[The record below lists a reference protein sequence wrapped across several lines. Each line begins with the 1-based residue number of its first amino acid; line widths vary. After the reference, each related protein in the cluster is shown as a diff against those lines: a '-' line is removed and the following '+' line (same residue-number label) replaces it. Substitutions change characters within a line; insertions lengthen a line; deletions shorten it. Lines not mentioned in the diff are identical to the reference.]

1 MSEMQKFVTSCLLG
15 AAREI
20 GKARRA
26 GLSIKAKGR
35 NDMATSADLAA
46 EKFIVGRIAREFPD
60 SIVLSEESYLKA
72 DVEHES
78 LFVIDPIDGTHNFI
92 QGIPL
97 WGVSIAHYSGGLPT
111 AGGIYLVPQQEL
123 LYAEKGKPATLGGK
137 KISVTKTEKLED
149 FFLLCDTRLH
159 RISEQGYL
167 PRLVEIEKASQ
178 HTRFLGSTV
187 HDMGYVACGRADAC
201 MSFRLKPYDFAA
213 AAFIAERAGATVT
226 DLEGKKWGLGTVKF
240 LASNGRQH
248 GRILDVLHGKKES
261 TTRA

>member
-1 MSEMQKFVTSCLLG
+1 MSQMQQFIEACLKG

-20 GKARRA
+20 ARARGA

-35 NDMATSADLAA
+35 NDMATSADFAA
-46 EKFIVGRIAREFPD
+46 EKFIVGRIRKEFPD
-60 SIVLSEESYLKA
+60 SRILSEESYTQA
-72 DVEHES
+72 DLGHGS

-97 WGVSIAHYSGGLPT
+97 WGVSVAHYSGGKPA
-111 AGGIYLVPQQEL
+111 AGGIYLVPQQEM
-123 LYAEKGKPATLGGK
+123 LYAEKGKAATLGGRR
-137 KISVTKTEKLED
+137 ISVTKTGKLED

-167 PRLVEIEKASQ
+167 PRLVAIERMSQ

-226 DLEGKKWGLGTVKF
+226 DLEGKRWGLGTTKF

-248 GRILDVLHGKKES
+248 KRILGILNGRE
-261 TTRA
+261 

>member
-1 MSEMQKFVTSCLLG
+1 MSEMEKFIRACLLG

-20 GKARRA
+20 GKARRK
-26 GLSIKAKGR
+26 GLTIKAKAR

-46 EKFIVGRIAREFPD
+46 ETFIVGKIREEFPD
-60 SIVLSEESYLKA
+60 SAVLSEESYLKA
-72 DVEHES
+72 DLVHDS
-78 LFVIDPIDGTHNFI
+78 LFVVDPIDGTHNFI
-92 QGIPL
+92 QGLPL
-97 WGVSIAHYSGGLPT
+97 WGVSVAHYSGGKPT
-111 AGGIYLVPQQEL
+111 AGGIRLVPQDET
-123 LYAEKGKPATLGGK
+123 LYAEKGKGATLEGRR
-137 KISVTKTEKLED
+137 ISVTKTGKLED

-167 PRLVEIEKASQ
+167 PRLVEIEKISQ

-226 DLEGKKWGLGTVKF
+226 DIEGGKWGLETAKF
-240 LASNGRQH
+240 LASNGLQH
-248 GRILDVLHGKKES
+248 KRIIGLLNGKE
-261 TTRA
+261 

>member
-1 MSEMQKFVTSCLLG
+1 MAEMHTFISSCLLG
-15 AAREI
+15 ASRAI
-20 GKARRA
+20 AKARGA

-46 EKFIVGRIAREFPD
+46 EKFIVGRIRREFPD
-60 SIVLSEESYLKA
+60 SAVLSEESYLKA
-72 DVEHES
+72 DYEGDS

-92 QGIPL
+92 QGLPL
-97 WGVSIAHYSGGLPT
+97 WGVSVAHYSGGKPT
-111 AGGIYLVPQQEL
+111 AGGIYLVPQGEL
-123 LYAEKGKPATLGGK
+123 LYAEKGKAATLGGK
-137 KISVTKTEKLED
+137 RIRVTGTGRLED

-167 PRLVEIEKASQ
+167 PRLVALEKMSQ

-226 DLEGKKWGLGTVKF
+226 DIEGKPWGLGTVKF
-240 LASNGRQH
+240 LCSNGRQH
-248 GRILDVLHGKKES
+248 SRILDILNGK
-261 TTRA
+261 

>member
-1 MSEMQKFVTSCLLG
+1 MSEMETFIRMCLKG

-20 GKARRA
+20 GKAKHA
-26 GLSIKAKGR
+26 GLTIKAKAR

-46 EKFIVGRIAREFPD
+46 EKFVVGMVAREFPG
-60 SIVLSEESYLKA
+60 SVVLSEESYLKA
-72 DVEHES
+72 DLEHDS

-97 WGVSIAHYSGGLPT
+97 WGVSVAHYSGGKPT
-111 AGGIYLVPQQEL
+111 AGGIYLVPQGEM
-123 LYAEKGKPATLGGK
+123 LYAEKGKPAAMNGK
-137 KISVTKTEKLED
+137 KIAVTKAGKLED

-159 RISEQGYL
+159 RISDGGFL
-167 PRLVEIEKASQ
+167 PGLVSLERMSQ

-213 AAFIAERAGATVT
+213 GAFIAERAGATVT
-226 DLEGKKWGLGTVKF
+226 DIDGNQWGLQTEKF
-240 LASNGRQH
+240 LVSNGRQH
-248 GRILDVLHGKKES
+248 KRILDTLHG
-261 TTRA
+261 RL